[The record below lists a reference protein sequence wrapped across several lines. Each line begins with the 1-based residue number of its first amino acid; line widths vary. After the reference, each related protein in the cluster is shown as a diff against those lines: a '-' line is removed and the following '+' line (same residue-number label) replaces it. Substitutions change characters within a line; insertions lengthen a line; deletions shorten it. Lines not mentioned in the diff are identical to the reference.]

1 MMRHFFFLSSH
12 ADLTYPA
19 RPRRRPFLSPLLQP
33 LVPSSW
39 ARLGPDA
46 VGEPP
51 PQPIPILGATPLKS
65 WGPTWTPKKS
75 GCAHYICFAK
85 YMLK

>member
-1 MMRHFFFLSSH
+1 MLGTNMLGTKVGDEHE
-12 ADLTYPA
+12 
-19 RPRRRPFLSPLLQP
+19 RPGCSPLLQP

-65 WGPTWTPKKS
+65 WGPT
-75 GCAHYICFAK
+75 
-85 YMLK
+85 